1 MRGRSLARLLIPLVV
16 AAATLGVVRPSW
28 ACGCGALITSTD
40 SGVNVAE
47 ETSIVRY
54 DGSAEEIVMR
64 LSVRSSAR
72 DAAWL
77 MPTPARATVT
87 LGERGWFEQLDRL
100 TEPRVVKR
108 RHWFPDLGP
117 ARTAG
122 APAPRAGA
130 GVGVLRQ
137 QRLGPFEVTTLS
149 ARDSHALASWLTSHG
164 YRLKGRLAQA
174 LEPYVARRWTYTAIR
189 LAPES
194 GPLTGEL
201 DPLRIRF
208 TTAAPVYP
216 IRLSRLAST
225 PQAVHLYVL
234 APHRVTVRGLGL
246 FTTYAGRVSPAQVSS
261 PGLRGLLGGGAFL
274 TEMVRQG
281 IPPSDFTDDLTFANA
296 GDTPYQQVDYVED
309 GLVTFLGVPA
319 FLWLLGTPVVALV
332 AVVVVVVVA
341 RRSRRARRGVVPEP
355 S

>member
-1 MRGRSLARLLIPLVV
+1 MV
-16 AAATLGVVRPSW
+16 AAAALGVVRPSW

-47 ETSIVRY
+47 ETSIVRF

-87 LGERGWFEQLDRL
+87 LGERGWFEQLDGL

-108 RHWFPDLGP
+108 RHWFPRLGP
-117 ARTAG
+117 DRMAG
-122 APAPRAGA
+122 APAPGPGGR
-130 GVGVLRQ
+130 VGVLGQ

-149 ARDSHALASWLTSHG
+149 AGDSHALASWLTAHG
-164 YRLKGRLAQA
+164 YHLKGRLAQA
-174 LEPYVARRWTYTAIR
+174 LQPYVARRWTYTAIR

-201 DPLRIRF
+201 DPLRIKF

-216 IRLSRLAST
+216 IRLSRLAAT

-261 PGLRGLLGGGAFL
+261 PGLRSLLGGGAFL
-274 TEMVRQG
+274 TEVVRQG
-281 IPPSDFTDDLTFANA
+281 IPPADFTDDLTFGYTA
-296 GDTPYQQVDYVED
+296 DTPYRQVDYVQG
-309 GLVTFLGVPA
+309 GLVTFLGLPA
-319 FLWLLGTPVVALV
+319 FLWLLGTPVVVLVAV
-332 AVVVVVVVA
+332 AVVVVAA
-341 RRSRRARRGVVPEP
+341 RRSGRARRGRVPAP